1 MQCAR
6 AVRLRCVPCFHVTN
20 DRLCPDGVPSVS
32 GWGNNWSEN
41 VADAVNAMAQEIAE
55 IRKFQQECER
65 DKEIGALMQLNEKLM
80 TQATNYTNLV
90 MLAGYAGFFGLWSSL
105 VGRLPDWLYAVS
117 GLLALLSLFLFV
129 SWEIIKM
136 VWGSLHM
143 RRTNDMITKPVRGA
157 KPLDL
162 FIAASSLHGVRVHK
176 VWLWFLIPTVA
187 FGIAAALLLVGFFAI
202 QVWQSLNLV

>member
-1 MQCAR
+1 M
-6 AVRLRCVPCFHVTN
+6 PCFHVTN

-32 GWGNNWSEN
+32 GWGNNWNEN

-90 MLAGYAGFFGLWSSL
+90 MLAGYAGFFGLWSSV

-117 GLLALLSLFLFV
+117 GLLTCSAIAFSLRFLGNYQDGV
-129 SWEIIKM
+129 GQS
-136 VWGSLHM
+136 
-143 RRTNDMITKPVRGA
+143 A
-157 KPLDL
+157 Y
-162 FIAASSLHGVRVHK
+162 ASYKRYDY
-176 VWLWFLIPTVA
+176 
-187 FGIAAALLLVGFFAI
+187 
-202 QVWQSLNLV
+202 